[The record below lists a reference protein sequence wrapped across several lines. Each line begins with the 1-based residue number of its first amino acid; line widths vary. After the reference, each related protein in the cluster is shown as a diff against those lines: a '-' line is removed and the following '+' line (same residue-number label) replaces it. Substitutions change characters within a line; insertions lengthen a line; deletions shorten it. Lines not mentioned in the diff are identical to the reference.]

1 MRLGH
6 SGLLAAGLVA
16 IHLFSGGCA
25 SRQAAEN
32 GRIRPD
38 SKGAGSIDLA
48 PFGEL
53 QQIYATPIP
62 AQIRKTFD
70 QTSRHVCSK
79 KDGEC
84 SGCAFTVYDG
94 GKRVDIFTKK
104 FIVVGLEPAHFGGV
118 EATIVFEGAPNAF
131 WLWLYDIGPSEYQL
145 RSIEQLPVPLDKG
158 LVRQLQAPAYQRY
171 WL

>member
-1 MRLGH
+1 MRLNFF
-6 SGLLAAGLVA
+6 LLAGLVA
-16 IHLFSGGCA
+16 ASLFSEGCA
-25 SRQAAEN
+25 LKQTPIIERGYPNSLA
-32 GRIRPD
+32 D
-38 SKGAGSIDLA
+38 GAQD
-48 PFGEL
+48 L
-53 QQIYATPIP
+53 QQIYETPIP

-70 QTSRHVCSK
+70 QTTRHVCSK
-79 KDGEC
+79 EHEEC

-104 FIVVGLEPAHFGGV
+104 FIVIGLEPGHFGGV

-131 WLWLYDIGPSEYQL
+131 WLWLYDVDPNEYQL
-145 RSIEQLPVPLDKG
+145 RSIEQLPESLDKG